1 MALIW
6 RVLPLLFLANTVF
19 AKIDYDIFAYPYCIK
34 DGASIEFGRIK
45 GEKYQVS
52 FAHRFGLFNNSQ
64 FKKDNEWLLV
74 DSFFGF
80 GMRKLL
86 EKDGSRERG
95 FLIWP
100 FSTDQPEQ
108 VQKRIQISRAT
119 LAQFYYRVNTRFV
132 SFEAGI
138 IGTIST
144 DPIARIYLGVS
155 K

>member
-6 RVLPLLFLANTVF
+6 RVLPLLFLANTGF
-19 AKIDYDIFAYPYCIK
+19 AKVDYDVLAYSYCIK
-34 DGASIEFGRIK
+34 DGFSAEFGRIK
-45 GEKYQVS
+45 GEKYQAS
-52 FAHRFGLFNNSQ
+52 FFHGFRFGV
-64 FKKDNEWLLV
+64 KKNERTWLGGV
-74 DSFFGF
+74 GFFGF

-86 EKDGSRERG
+86 EKDGRRELG

-100 FSTDQPEQ
+100 FSTDHSEQ
-108 VQKRIQISRAT
+108 VQKRLQISRAT

-138 IGTIST
+138 IGTIYST
-144 DPIARIYLGVS
+144 DPIARIYLGFS

>member
-6 RVLPLLFLANTVF
+6 RVLPLLFLANTGF
-19 AKIDYDIFAYPYCIK
+19 AKVDYDVLAYSYCIK
-34 DGASIEFGRIK
+34 DGFSAEFGRIK
-45 GEKYQVS
+45 GEKYQAS
-52 FAHRFGLFNNSQ
+52 FFHGFRFGV
-64 FKKDNEWLLV
+64 KKNERTWLGGV
-74 DSFFGF
+74 GFFGF

-86 EKDGSRERG
+86 EKDGRRELG

-100 FSTDQPEQ
+100 FSTDLPASESAI
-108 VQKRIQISRAT
+108 KFSG

-138 IGTIST
+138 IGTIYST
-144 DPIARIYLGVS
+144 DPIARIYLGFS